1 MTQIKLTSQ
10 LIEGLVGSCLIR
22 NFDGSKPVS
31 PFHREWWELCCSDK
45 RYIAIAAPR
54 GHSKSTSITIAY
66 TLAEVL
72 FRSSKYVVIVSDSEY
87 QAVNFLGQL
96 KQYLTENED
105 IVKLFKIKKGEK
117 GTVEFIK
124 ETEADIIVETEDG
137 HKFRII
143 AKGSEQKLRG
153 LLWNGKRP
161 DLMVL
166 DDMESDEQVMNKDR
180 RQKFRNWFMGAL
192 LPALSEHGK
201 IRYVGTILHQD
212 SMLENLMPKAHG
224 PYTVTEELKQY
235 QTKYAGLWRSYKYRA
250 HNEDFSDILWPDRW
264 SAEALKEQRNEYIQQ
279 GLPEKYAQEFLNI
292 ALDES
297 TAFFRKNDFITETVD
312 DKKKLLNYYI
322 AGDFA
327 ISDKDR
333 ADYTVFAVGG
343 MDENGILHIR
353 NIVRGRMDGQ
363 EIVET
368 MIALQRL
375 YKPISFG
382 IEDTQITKSL
392 GPYLNRAM
400 IEANEFINVIPMK
413 PHKSDKM
420 TRAQP
425 MRARMRAG
433 GVKFDKAGDW
443 YQALEDEMLAFP
455 RARHD
460 DQVDSMSYLGLIIDK
475 MIEAAT
481 PEEVEEEEYQ
491 KELADNMDD
500 GRDIHTGY

>member
-1 MTQIKLTSQ
+1 
-10 LIEGLVGSCLIR
+10 
-22 NFDGSKPVS
+22 
-31 PFHREWWELCCSDK
+31 
-45 RYIAIAAPR
+45 
-54 GHSKSTSITIAY
+54 
-66 TLAEVL
+66 
-72 FRSSKYVVIVSDSEY
+72 
-87 QAVNFLGQL
+87 
-96 KQYLTENED
+96 
-105 IVKLFKIKKGEK
+105 
-117 GTVEFIK
+117 
-124 ETEADIIVETEDG
+124 
-137 HKFRII
+137 
-143 AKGSEQKLRG
+143 
-153 LLWNGKRP
+153 
-161 DLMVL
+161 
-166 DDMESDEQVMNKDR
+166 
-180 RQKFRNWFMGAL
+180 
-192 LPALSEHGK
+192 
-201 IRYVGTILHQD
+201 
-212 SMLENLMPKAHG
+212 
-224 PYTVTEELKQY
+224 
-235 QTKYAGLWRSYKYRA
+235 
-250 HNEDFSDILWPDRW
+250 
-264 SAEALKEQRNEYIQQ
+264 
-279 GLPEKYAQEFLNI
+279 
-292 ALDES
+292 
-297 TAFFRKNDFITETVD
+297 
-312 DKKKLLNYYI
+312 
-322 AGDFA
+322 
-327 ISDKDR
+327 
-333 ADYTVFAVGG
+333 

-443 YQALEDEMLAFP
+443 YQGLEDEMLAVP

-475 MIEAAT
+475 MIEAQT

-491 KELADNMDD
+491 KELADNTDD

>member
-1 MTQIKLTSQ
+1 MIKVTAAM
-10 LIEGLVGSCLIR
+10 IEGLVGSCLVKG
-22 NFDGSKPVS
+22 FDGTKPI
-31 PFHREWWELCCSDK
+31 PQFHREIWDWACKDN
-45 RYIAIAAPR
+45 RYVAMALPR
-54 GHSKSTSITIAY
+54 GHGKSTAITFSYLLA
-66 TLAEVL
+66 TLL
-72 FRSSKYVVIVSDSEY
+72 FRERKYAVIVSDSEY
-87 QAVNFLGQL
+87 QAVNFLGQI
-96 KQYLTENED
+96 KAALTTNQD
-105 IVKLFKIKKGEK
+105 IISLFKPRKNDKKE
-117 GTVEFIK
+117 VEFIK
-124 ETEADIIVETEDG
+124 ETESDIIVEFEDG
-137 HKFRII
+137 HKFRVI

-153 LLWNGKRP
+153 MLWNGARP
-161 DLMVL
+161 DIIIM
-166 DDMESDEQVMNKDR
+166 DDCESDDQVLNKER
-180 RQKFRNWFMGAL
+180 REKYRKWMYGAL
-192 LPALSEHGK
+192 MPALSEHGI

-212 SMLENLMPKAHG
+212 SALENLMPKAHG
-224 PYTVTEELKQY
+224 PYTVREDLKEY
-235 QTKYAGLWRSYKYRA
+235 QTKYAGLWRSVKYRA
-250 HNEDFSDILWPDRW
+250 HNEDYSSVLWPDRW
-264 SAEALKEQRNEYIQQ
+264 TAQALKELREDYIQR
-279 GLPEKYAQEFLNI
+279 GLAEQYAQEYLNI

-297 TAFFRKNDFITETVD
+297 TAFFRKNDFITETVE

-400 IEANEFINVIPMK
+400 IEANEFINIIPMK

-475 MIEAAT
+475 MIEAQT

-491 KELADNMDD
+491 KELADNTDD